1 MATTQ
6 ESQLPLSFQLV
17 ASLSDPE
24 WINVYKGFLNE
35 THKADPDNQGLTAFS
50 TTVVDTLLEE
60 SEESS
65 RLAKVFDILVRS
77 GRYTKEQ
84 LFQLVGGV
92 TDDAATSTPTPTADI
107 H

>member
-17 ASLSDPE
+17 ASLSTPE
-24 WINVYKGFLNE
+24 WINVYKGFLDE
-35 THKADPDNQGLTAFS
+35 THKSDPDNQGLSAFS
-50 TTVVDTLLEE
+50 TAVVDTLLEE

-65 RLAKVFDILVRS
+65 RLAKVFDILVRG
-77 GRYTKEQ
+77 GRCTKEQ

-92 TDDAATSTPTPTADI
+92 TDDATSTPTHAADI